1 MDVLKLSDSSFEM
14 PLDPSWEVT
23 YFDEDDSKADVRF
36 NAEKYPVLGVKIIS
50 IDAPKHN
57 KDNKLKDH
65 LFDPILLESHPDLDL
80 SLIHI

>member
-36 NAEKYPVLGVKIIS
+36 NSEKYPVLGVKIIS
-50 IDAPKHN
+50 ISTVRDINGLALSSR
-57 KDNKLKDH
+57 NKLLNFKGRE
-65 LFDPILLESHPDLDL
+65 IAKA
-80 SLIHI
+80 I

>member
-36 NAEKYPVLGVKIIS
+36 NSEKYPVLGVKIIS
-50 IDAPKHN
+50 IDAPKYN
-57 KDNKLKDH
+57 KAVSYTPLT
-65 LFDPILLESHPDLDL
+65 LPTILLV
-80 SLIHI
+80 